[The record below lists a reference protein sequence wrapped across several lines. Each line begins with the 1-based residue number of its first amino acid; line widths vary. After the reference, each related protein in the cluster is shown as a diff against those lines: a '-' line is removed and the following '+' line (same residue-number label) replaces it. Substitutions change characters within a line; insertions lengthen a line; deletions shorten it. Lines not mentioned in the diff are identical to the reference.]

1 MSDLLI
7 YGNRK
12 QEDIIW
18 DISTPEKRAAG
29 FLALFRFL
37 NEEWDVY
44 QPDDLNATEEKL
56 FNKAVDGDANAAER
70 LLTIRKNY
78 EYEEWHF
85 GKLIDPLTAEE
96 EE

>member
-44 QPDDLNATEEKL
+44 QSDDLNAAQEKL
-56 FNKAVDGDANAAER
+56 FNKAVKGDAVAAEC
-70 LLTIRKNY
+70 LLTMRKNC
-78 EYEEWHF
+78 EYEEWDF
-85 GKLIDPLTAEE
+85 GELINPLTGRK
-96 EE
+96 

>member
-7 YGNRK
+7 YGNRR

-44 QPDDLNATEEKL
+44 QPDDLNAVQEKL
-56 FNKAVDGDANAAER
+56 FNKAVEGDAVAAEH
-70 LLTIRKNY
+70 LLIIRKNY

-85 GKLIDPLTAEE
+85 GELINPLTGRK
-96 EE
+96 